1 MIITDKE
8 AVTGTLNDLL
18 NKECYIAVDRKDI
31 QKLFGVVP
39 ELRMIRVTADSV
51 EDLVPELK
59 QDFESVGGV
68 PDKLFAAYVSM
79 DLKMSDLQLLS
90 KITEPATQF
99 KHTIIFGRNPLW
111 AVVLYFFFE

>member
-8 AVTGTLNDLL
+8 TVPGTLDELL
-18 NKECYIAVDRKDI
+18 NKECYIAVDRKDL
-31 QKLFGVVP
+31 QRLFGDDP
-39 ELRMIRVTADSV
+39 ELRMIRVSADSV
-51 EDLVPELK
+51 EDLVPVLK

-79 DLKMSDLQLLS
+79 DLKMSDFQLLS
-90 KITEPATQF
+90 EITGPAAQF
-99 KHTIIFGRNPLW
+99 KHTIIFERSPLG

>member
-8 AVTGTLNDLL
+8 TVQGILNELL

-31 QKLFGVVP
+31 QRLFGEAP
-39 ELRMIRVTADSV
+39 ELRMIRVAADSV

-59 QDFESVGGV
+59 QDFEFIGGL
-68 PDKLFAAYVSM
+68 PDKLFAAYVSI
-79 DLKMSDLQLLS
+79 DLKMSDFQLLS
-90 KITEPATQF
+90 EITAPASQY
-99 KHTIIFGRNPLW
+99 KHTIIFERSPLW